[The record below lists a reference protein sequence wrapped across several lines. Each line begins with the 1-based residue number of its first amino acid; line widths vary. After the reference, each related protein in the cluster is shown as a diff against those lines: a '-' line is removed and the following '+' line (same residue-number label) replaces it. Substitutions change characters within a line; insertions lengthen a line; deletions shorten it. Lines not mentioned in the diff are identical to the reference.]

1 MKSNIT
7 IFFLL
12 LFRWQKYDIVRFWFN
27 FSPFISWFLF
37 LSIVIKSINGAQV
50 TCRSDPTT
58 DDEDQAVDDGDSFQI
73 TCNLGNSGNQQDSI
87 DSCRFE
93 HWEPLNDQRGGN
105 NAAADVECTY
115 ALTSGPSNCPVD
127 SRITGTVNA
136 QSCSVTVS
144 NSKPEDTGT
153 WTAFVSTVCIV
164 TFSY

>member
-1 MKSNIT
+1 MKI
-7 IFFLL
+7 LVL
-12 LFRWQKYDIVRFWFN
+12 V
-27 FSPFISWFLF
+27 F
-37 LSIVIKSINGAQV
+37 LSMVIKSNYGAQV

-73 TCNLGNSGNQQDSI
+73 TCNLGNSGKQQDSI

-93 HWEPLNDQRGGN
+93 HWEPLNDQRGN
-105 NAAADVECTY
+105 NAAANVECTY
-115 ALTSGPSNCPVD
+115 ALSGGQSNCLSD

-164 TFSY
+164 KFSY